1 MKKLTYMND
10 QQIVNDAAQ
19 MLIEAHLRWSGSA
32 EEMPSRDLDNI
43 GGAIWQAYLEAN
55 YTVEEWDALNK
66 NEKTMVN
73 EEASILCR
81 NAKQLADQR
90 WEAVI
95 TLLGI

>member
-1 MKKLTYMND
+1 MKKLPYMND

-19 MLIEAHLRWSGSA
+19 MLIEAHLQWSGSA

-43 GGAIWQAYLEAN
+43 HGTIENAYLEAN
-55 YTVEEWDALNK
+55 YTVEEWSNAGK
-66 NEKTMVN
+66 
-73 EEASILCR
+73 EEQTLAKAEVHFLWKK
-81 NAKQLADQR
+81 AKQLADQR